1 MNKNQRSKNRKK
13 TKSKPQ
19 NSNSKISNKIDST
32 NELLSKEKIKE
43 NENNIIQTRKK
54 MIFPIQ
60 LGETISKIIID
71 KLIAITVR
79 ICENKEREKKFDNF
93 YFDYILNQMDK
104 LFSINSIFHTEEP
117 EKDESIYANNWK
129 ICVHKINTWVEIKE
143 PNSSICDRFEG
154 GLVKN
159 IPKEDKNNQISCDII
174 ESSDKIDLSLKQN
187 KKNNKNNIIDKKTK
201 KRKTLN
207 YYKMQS
213 DLESLEEIGSDSGE
227 EDHIR
232 TKEKKL
238 SLAPN
243 SSNKIIKELEK
254 TKNINIEQSLSL
266 EKIITKKK
274 KYEKIEFKSEDIP
287 GINEELNFDKYAPPE
302 IEILREKIE
311 KELKEKKEQLN
322 KNLLLKKYSVFN
334 KINISKGK
342 IFDSE
347 KLTFDSNGEIIKFKP
362 LKINILANEF
372 KQMKSKLEIL
382 NPLPKMSLTKKN
394 FPKMQKIESSTI
406 KPIEKIK
413 IIKNPADVP
422 NTNIELFIKIDPEK
436 KNNFIQSGNNFSLM
450 LPNVGVVLKDEQKIK
465 EGNRDFG
472 KFFNKY
478 SLSDF
483 NKILKE
489 YLPKENKELFQN
501 QFKKMNSTSILINSN
516 NFSSSMN
523 NSNIYN
529 NSFEFPN
536 PLTNQ
541 DNNNKENET
550 NLSNLN
556 SALTNKNNFNN
567 INKNSVNYFKNS
579 TMNQSSSFINNIFN
593 SSSITNRNNK
603 FQNFYE
609 NQNGFIRLNNINSS
623 SLKLELDSLS
633 DLDIKNRCI
642 SPENK
647 RIKFENIFTKK
658 YNELFKNEK
667 KENEISK
674 DLNDLNKQIIK
685 DKNWGS
691 SSLRKYVDKQNLF
704 LSKRQNKSQIFK
716 VLRKNMFNNTKLK
729 QLRERKA
736 SNFI

>member
-1 MNKNQRSKNRKK
+1 MF
-13 TKSKPQ
+13 
-19 NSNSKISNKIDST
+19 
-32 NELLSKEKIKE
+32 L
-43 NENNIIQTRKK
+43 IQ
-54 MIFPIQ
+54 
-60 LGETISKIIID
+60 
-71 KLIAITVR
+71 
-79 ICENKEREKKFDNF
+79 
-93 YFDYILNQMDK
+93 
-104 LFSINSIFHTEEP
+104 
-117 EKDESIYANNWK
+117 
-129 ICVHKINTWVEIKE
+129 
-143 PNSSICDRFEG
+143 
-154 GLVKN
+154 
-159 IPKEDKNNQISCDII
+159 
-174 ESSDKIDLSLKQN
+174 
-187 KKNNKNNIIDKKTK
+187 
-201 KRKTLN
+201 
-207 YYKMQS
+207 
-213 DLESLEEIGSDSGE
+213 
-227 EDHIR
+227 
-232 TKEKKL
+232 
-238 SLAPN
+238 
-243 SSNKIIKELEK
+243 
-254 TKNINIEQSLSL
+254 
-266 EKIITKKK
+266 
-274 KYEKIEFKSEDIP
+274 
-287 GINEELNFDKYAPPE
+287 
-302 IEILREKIE
+302 
-311 KELKEKKEQLN
+311 
-322 KNLLLKKYSVFN
+322 
-334 KINISKGK
+334 
-342 IFDSE
+342 
-347 KLTFDSNGEIIKFKP
+347 
-362 LKINILANEF
+362 
-372 KQMKSKLEIL
+372 
-382 NPLPKMSLTKKN
+382 
-394 FPKMQKIESSTI
+394 
-406 KPIEKIK
+406 
-413 IIKNPADVP
+413 IKNY
-422 NTNIELFIKIDPEK
+422 L
-436 KNNFIQSGNNFSLM
+436 
-450 LPNVGVVLKDEQKIK
+450 DEQKIK

-489 YLPKENKELFQN
+489 YLPKENKELFQK

-567 INKNSVNYFKNS
+567 INKNSFNYFKNS

-736 SNFI
+736 SNLI